1 MTAREQKTSH
11 SRRRNTGT
19 SQISRCDVAT
29 AQHAACS
36 RTKPSSSGS
45 RRREAIIS
53 WMRGRGTFS
62 SSFTRRQSESAS
74 PMLPSSAAEVR
85 RAISSEPSASSSLPR
100 QRKTLIQSQ
109 SSIQIKGKKDASHDT
124 PRCRA
129 HTVPLRAILPGA
141 VWRGVEND
149 PDRRRCTASAA
160 HGATRRAWQYGM
172 TERRGVRAWRFPRK
186 GQSRV
191 IRRSRKRKVARSG
204 ADGAA
209 AVRRRRIPYGRRQQK
224 AQAENRWI
232 HPAFRPRRGKH
243 TRPVSLIS
251 IVLQDILPL
260 KASLY
265 VPARFHTA

>member
-1 MTAREQKTSH
+1 MERA
-11 SRRRNTGT
+11 G
-19 SQISRCDVAT
+19 
-29 AQHAACS
+29 
-36 RTKPSSSGS
+36 
-45 RRREAIIS
+45 
-53 WMRGRGTFS
+53 GTFS
-62 SSFTRRQSESAS
+62 ASFTRRQSESGQSHAS
-74 PMLPSSAAEVR
+74 VQRGGGEALPSPPS
-85 RAISSEPSASSSLPR
+85 PSASQFPPQ

-191 IRRSRKRKVARSG
+191 IRRSRKKGRAERSRWSG
-204 ADGAA
+204 S
-209 AVRRRRIPYGRRQQK
+209 RQTTQEPYGRRQQK